1 MFDNL
6 IYNILEKQKE
16 RTEILH
22 RVDSAIFSTKNTGI
36 KIRCSGS
43 SIEKRFS
50 PELKQLPRSP
60 PTQMHMHIHLISLVV
75 GPSFCVVWRSRG
87 AFQWLFKYPPLQ
99 YLPL

>member
-43 SIEKRFS
+43 RIEKRFS
-50 PELKQLPRSP
+50 PELKQLPPPPPPPKCTYTPHKSSGRTVILRS
-60 PTQMHMHIHLISLVV
+60 LEKS
-75 GPSFCVVWRSRG
+75 WRLSM
-87 AFQWLFKYPPLQ
+87 AF
-99 YLPL
+99 